1 MRDTLK
7 RVGTLAVLAAVVGAI
22 PAAAQL
28 DLPRPSPSASVM
40 QRVGLTDITIAYS
53 RPGVK
58 NRQIWGELVPWG
70 EMWRTGA
77 NEATTI
83 SFTGP
88 VDVAGT
94 ALPAGTYALFTIPGE
109 SEWTVV
115 LNSDA
120 EQWGTYNYDP
130 SKDVL
135 RIKVRPEKAPY
146 TEWMLFTFRNLSED
160 AATVTLDWKETRIG
174 FPVKVDVVDT
184 VMANARAAMVGLAD
198 DDWRTPYRAAVFA
211 IGHGV
216 HLDEAGQWLDRS
228 IAIRANYPNLSAKAR
243 LLADQG
249 EYAAAVA
256 MGKKAVQAGQS
267 AERPVDVTELQ
278 QLIEEWQKKSM

>member
-1 MRDTLK
+1 
-7 RVGTLAVLAAVVGAI
+7 
-22 PAAAQL
+22 
-28 DLPRPSPSASVM
+28 M
-40 QRVGLTDITIAYS
+40 QRVGLTDITIDYS

-58 NRQIWGELVPWG
+58 DRQIWGELVPWG

-83 SFTGP
+83 SFSSP
-88 VDVAGT
+88 VEIGGT
-94 ALPAGTYALFTIPGE
+94 SVPAGTYALFTIPGE

-120 EQWGTYNYDP
+120 EQWGTYNYDQ

-135 RIKVRPEKAPY
+135 RFKVKPQTAPF
-146 TEWMLFTFRNLSED
+146 TEWMLFTFRDLAED
-160 AATVTLDWKETRIG
+160 AAVVTLDWKETRIS
-174 FPVKVDVVDT
+174 FPVHVEVVDT
-184 VMANARAAMVGLAD
+184 VMANAREAMAGLAD

-211 IGHGV
+211 IDHGV

-228 IAIRANYPNLSAKAR
+228 IAVRANYANLSAKAR

-249 EYAAAVA
+249 EFADAVA
-256 MGKKAVQAGQS
+256 TGKKAVEAGRS
-267 AERPVDVTELQ
+267 AERPVDVTEML
-278 QLIEEWQKKSM
+278 QLIAEWQKKVM